1 MLSKLM
7 PNLSA
12 ANSASLVMDF
22 HTDIGMFPYEDAN
35 PCNICGSITL
45 AELIS
50 EDGYTH
56 HRRYLDLLSSVQKG
70 CIFCSLIN
78 KALLLS
84 KSNLSLT
91 SHRASENLDSINLLE
106 VNAGEIKLQWQQK
119 QRSRDHAR
127 PFFDIFRPRPEIL
140 VSDILSITVAVGENQ
155 NQATWP
161 QVSYAELGFYT
172 DPGSFLT
179 SLSMIQSNM

>member
-1 MLSKLM
+1 M

-12 ANSASLVMDF
+12 AKSVVMDSYA
-22 HTDIGMFPYEDAN
+22 DIGMFSYEDAN
-35 PCNICGSITL
+35 PCNICGGITL
-45 AELIS
+45 AALIS

-56 HRRYLDLLSSVQKG
+56 HRRYLDLLDSVQKG
-70 CIFCSLIN
+70 CILCSLIN

-91 SHRASENLDSINLLE
+91 SRQASELLDSTGLLE
-106 VNAGEIKLQWQQK
+106 VNTGEIKLQWQQK

-127 PFFDIFRPRPEIL
+127 SFFDIFRPRPDIL
-140 VSDILSITVAVGENQ
+140 VSDMLSITIAVGENQ
-155 NQATWP
+155 NRATWP

-172 DPGSFLT
+172 DPGSFPTL
-179 SLSMIQSNM
+179 LFMIRSNMW